1 MPFRASSRA
10 SRRSPVRRVAEWVGV
25 AALAGILGGCGA
37 AESNDGGKS
46 SMIFGLFK
54 SKYTTTVR
62 PELGGALQRET
73 AYPAVSPP
81 PAPSYPTLRNVSA
94 DAPPPA
100 GTLATER
107 KPQPPAEA
115 FIVDA
120 GAGQPA
126 VALVNTYGAKQSTG
140 FWEVQPGTPARFG
153 KARTSTID
161 PAQSKWIMWSSEGVL
176 ALPSGRILF
185 HLKYHDPRPVDALF
199 LYDIATD
206 RVRRFADVTPDWPR
220 GLPLQYLASLQV
232 RPDTVLVRYG
242 SDKERIGPQRYVNHF
257 DHLVLFSP
265 RHPDGL
271 EIATA
276 GLDDGSVRR
285 WGVIGSRLWLET
297 GDDRANPPRS
307 HVWSLDLTPV
317 L

>member
-10 SRRSPVRRVAEWVGV
+10 SRRSPARRVAEWVGV

-73 AYPAVSPP
+73 AFPAVPQP

-94 DAPPPA
+94 DAPPPS

-115 FIVDA
+115 FIVET

-176 ALPSGRILF
+176 ALPAGRILF
-185 HLKYHDPRPVDALF
+185 HLKYHDPRPIDALF

-206 RVRRFADVTPDWPR
+206 RVTSAKRRTR
-220 GLPLQYLASLQV
+220 
-232 RPDTVLVRYG
+232 
-242 SDKERIGPQRYVNHF
+242 
-257 DHLVLFSP
+257 
-265 RHPDGL
+265 
-271 EIATA
+271 
-276 GLDDGSVRR
+276 SVAM
-285 WGVIGSRLWLET
+285 S
-297 GDDRANPPRS
+297 
-307 HVWSLDLTPV
+307 
-317 L
+317 